1 MSLDQLDQALA
12 GGGAPSAFNKDSPIG
27 ASVTGTIVN
36 AEIRQITDYVTQ
48 KPKTWDDGRPQMN
61 VVITLQ
67 TDQRDPDVADDD
79 GQRRVFIK
87 TWGVW
92 RDALNA
98 AIKAAGGSKASDVLT
113 PGARFTATF
122 TETRPSSMGSPMK
135 VYAYKIEPAA
145 QAGLDAAVAAP
156 GGGQAG
162 DPWATQQQ
170 AAPVQQQEAP
180 AQQQAAAPVQPAAA
194 EGGTDPAAQAKQAQA
209 LIGIG
214 LSDDQIAAAT
224 GLDPTVIQAIRA
236 NAA

>member
-113 PGARFTATF
+113 PGAQFTATF

-145 QAGLDAAVAAP
+145 QAGLDAAVTPPPA
-156 GGGQAG
+156 GGQAG
-162 DPWATQQQ
+162 DPWATSQQQ
-170 AAPVQQQEAP
+170 AAPS
-180 AQQQAAAPVQPAAA
+180 AAA
-194 EGGTDPAAQAKQAQA
+194 EAQPAAQAQQPAAGADPVAQA
-209 LIGIG
+209 EQAKKLISIG
-214 LSDDQIAAAT
+214 LTDDQIAAAT
-224 GLDPTVIQAIRA
+224 NLDLTVIQAIRA

>member
-12 GGGAPSAFNKDSPIG
+12 GGGAPTFFTKDSPVG
-27 ASVTGTIVN
+27 ATVTGTVVA
-36 AEIRQITDYVTQ
+36 AELRQVTDYATQ
-48 KPKTWDDGRPQMN
+48 KPKTWDDGRPQMQ
-61 VVITLQ
+61 VIVTLN
-67 TDQRDPDVADDD
+67 TNERDPANPDDD

-98 AIKAAGGSKASDVLT
+98 AIKAAGGTKASDVLT
-113 PGARFTATF
+113 PGAQFTATF

-145 QAGLDAAVAAP
+145 QAGLDAAVTPPPA
-156 GGGQAG
+156 GGQAG

-170 AAPVQQQEAP
+170 ATP
-180 AQQQAAAPVQPAAA
+180 
-194 EGGTDPAAQAKQAQA
+194 PAAQAQQPAAGPDPVAQA
-209 LIGIG
+209 EQAKKLISIG
-214 LSDDQIAAAT
+214 LTDDQIAAAT

>member
-12 GGGAPSAFNKDSPIG
+12 GGGAPSFFTKDTPVG
-27 ASVTGTIVN
+27 ASVTGTIVA
-36 AEIRQITDYVTQ
+36 AELRQVTDYTTQ
-48 KPKTWDDGRPQMN
+48 KPKTWDDGRPQMQ
-61 VVITLQ
+61 VVVTLD
-67 TDQRDPDVADDD
+67 TTERDPANPDDN

-98 AIKAAGGSKASDVLT
+98 AIKTAGGSKASDVLT

-122 TETRPSSMGSPMK
+122 TETRPSSKGSPMK
-135 VYAYKIEPAA
+135 VYAYQIVPAA

-170 AAPVQQQEAP
+170 AAP
-180 AQQQAAAPVQPAAA
+180 AQQQAAPVQPPAAAPVQPAAA
-194 EGGTDPAAQAKQAQA
+194 AGGTDPAAQAKQAQA

-224 GLDPTVIQAIRA
+224 GLDLTVIQAIRT

>member
-12 GGGAPSAFNKDSPIG
+12 AGGAPSAFNKDSPIG
-27 ASVTGTIVN
+27 ASITGTIVN

-145 QAGLDAAVAAP
+145 QAGLDAAVTPPPA
-156 GGGQAG
+156 GGQAG

-170 AAPVQQQEAP
+170 ATP
-180 AQQQAAAPVQPAAA
+180 
-194 EGGTDPAAQAKQAQA
+194 PAAQAQQPAAGPDPVAQA
-209 LIGIG
+209 EQAKKLISIG
-214 LSDDQIAAAT
+214 LTDDQIAAAT